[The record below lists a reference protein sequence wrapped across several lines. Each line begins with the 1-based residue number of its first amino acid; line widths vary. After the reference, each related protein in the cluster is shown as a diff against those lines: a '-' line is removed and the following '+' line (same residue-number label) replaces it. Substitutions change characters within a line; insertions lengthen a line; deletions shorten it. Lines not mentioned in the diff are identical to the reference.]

1 MSTSSIGI
9 TSSVRKDSHTS
20 SSNKVVTVNSD
31 PQVAWAKGTAKKSE
45 LTSKTGNKKK
55 PPHPARKQTSESIE

>member
-9 TSSVRKDSHTS
+9 TISVRKDSHTS
-20 SSNKVVTVNSD
+20 SSNKVVTVHSD

-45 LTSKTGNKKK
+45 LTS
-55 PPHPARKQTSESIE
+55 